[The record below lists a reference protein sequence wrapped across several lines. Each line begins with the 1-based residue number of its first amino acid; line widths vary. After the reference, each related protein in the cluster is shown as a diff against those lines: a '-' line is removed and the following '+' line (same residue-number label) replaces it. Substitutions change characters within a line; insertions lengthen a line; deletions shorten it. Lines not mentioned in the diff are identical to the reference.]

1 MGISRMET
9 RSFDSLMGRTIAL
22 IPGDGETYRFIFESI
37 FGPSAVLKPVDL
49 KSTAYAKAVE
59 QKVVVPIEASIDGG
73 KAMAEV
79 TVERWSERT
88 GALRVYRPKEVV
100 LEQRRRDR
108 RLSVRFPLELGVMRD
123 GELRTV
129 RTITED
135 VSVGGFAAVVDEQLV
150 PGELMV
156 VLVQLPGRSLMVT
169 ARVTI
174 VERARRR
181 TMHSKITAISPDDA
195 AALASA
201 LQVIEAAKAAEEDQ
215 RT

>member
-129 RTITED
+129 RTIQFCL
-135 VSVGGFAAVVDEQLV
+135 GL
-150 PGELMV
+150 
-156 VLVQLPGRSLMVT
+156 SL
-169 ARVTI
+169 
-174 VERARRR
+174 
-181 TMHSKITAISPDDA
+181 
-195 AALASA
+195 AALLAALISGGTGSGSSLRKRSSDTRHSGTASA
-201 LQVIEAAKAAEEDQ
+201 GGGLWPFWSGSWA
-215 RT
+215 